1 MGFEEFYERFP
12 TEARCFR
19 VLRKIKYSGKPV
31 RCEYCNSRKL
41 WWYTAER
48 GYRNYTC
55 QNCRYK
61 FSDLSNT
68 PFSRS
73 RTSLR
78 KWFWTISELSRRT
91 AISAAELAE
100 RLQVTYKT
108 AWRMLKVLREAMW
121 EHMVNRILS
130 GVVEVDETY
139 IGGRRKGFRGRGA
152 ANKTAVLGMIERGGE
167 AVAIPVDG
175 VDSAELHYHI
185 EYQVKKGSL
194 LITDEWL
201 GYNGLRALGF
211 RHHRVPHHQT
221 YVRGKKHTNTVEGFW
236 SLLKR
241 RIRAIH
247 TWVSPKYLQ
256 NYLAEACIR
265 YNLRGDDNKFDKLF
279 EICVQPKG

>member
-1 MGFEEFYERFP
+1 MGFDEFYERFP

-19 VLRKIKYSGKPV
+19 VLRKFKYGGKPV
-31 RCEYCNSRKL
+31 RCGYCNSRKL
-41 WWYTAER
+41 WWYKTER
-48 GYRNYTC
+48 GYRSYV
-55 QNCRYK
+55 CRRCRNK
-61 FSDLSNT
+61 FSDLSDT

-78 KWFWTISELSRRT
+78 KWFWAISELSRRT
-91 AISAAELAE
+91 SISASELAE

-121 EHMVNRILS
+121 EHMIKRLLS

-152 ANKTAVLGMIERGGE
+152 ANKTAVLGMIERGGS
-167 AVAIPVDG
+167 AVAIPVEG
-175 VDSAELHYHI
+175 VDSDEFHYQI
-185 EYQVKKGSL
+185 DYQVKKGSL
-194 LITDEWL
+194 LVTDEWP
-201 GYNGLRALGF
+201 GYNNLRALGLK
-211 RHHRVPHHQT
+211 HHRVPHHKT

-247 TWVSPKYLQ
+247 TWVSPRYLEY
-256 NYLAEACIR
+256 YLAEACIR
-265 YNLRGDDNKFDKLF
+265 YNLRGDDNRFDKLLKLS
-279 EICVQPKG
+279 VQPGG